1 MKEYIKKYRLHFLFV
16 AGLAVLSAVA
26 TVGISLVL
34 QYAIDISL
42 KGKIK
47 EAVIITIIFIV
58 CFGAIY
64 YLSSAGQ
71 VSLNQRLM
79 EAVRGNIINKILQKS
94 YTEFDEHHD
103 SDYISLLTNDVKKI
117 EDGYIQL
124 ILSAL
129 EMVVQ
134 LSLAIVVMTH
144 YSWVFTVVML
154 AMTILMFV
162 IPTYFTGRL
171 RRATDELSHA
181 QEKLTQSVAEVVQG
195 FEVIKSFGQE
205 KSRLNKF
212 DIVNHALRGA
222 GSKLGYTKTA
232 NAAASNV
239 LAFSMQLVIC
249 LLAAY
254 FIWQNKISYGSMVGV
269 IQVSG
274 SITSPLFG
282 LFSTLPMIK
291 SLKPIWSKIAEYT
304 QTTQNTVSDFPALTD
319 WHSITL
325 ENIDFTY
332 PEAREKTLKNVFLNI
347 ERSKKYL
354 IIGESGGGKS
364 TLTKLI
370 SGYYSADTGEILIDG
385 KPTKATSQMLQNTV
399 AMVRQDIFLFDESI
413 GENIYFDNEDKSK
426 LAAIIRQTNI
436 KSIIDDKG
444 IDFRVG
450 ENGSLLS
457 GGQRQRIAIA
467 RAMYAGRS
475 IIILDEGFSA
485 LDPKTSAEI
494 ENTLLEDKDLTLLSI
509 SHHYSPE
516 LAARYDGIIEVHA
529 GQVRVSE

>member
-171 RRATDELSHA
+171 RRATDELSQA
-181 QEKLTQSVAEVVQG
+181 QEKLTQRAAEVVQG

-205 KSRLNKF
+205 QSRFNKF
-212 DIVNHALRGA
+212 DIVNHDLRVA
-222 GSKLGYTKTA
+222 GSKLGHTKTA

-385 KPTKATSQMLQNTV
+385 KPTKATAQMLQNTV

>member
-42 KGKIK
+42 KGQIK

-64 YLSSAGQ
+64 YLASAGQ

-79 EAVRGNIINKILQKS
+79 EVVRGNIIQKLLKKS
-94 YTEFDEHHD
+94 YVEFDEHNS

-117 EDGYIQL
+117 EDGYIEL

-129 EMVVQ
+129 EMIVQ

-144 YSWVFTVVML
+144 YSWAFTVVML
-154 AMTILMFV
+154 SMTMLMFV
-162 IPTYFTGRL
+162 IPTYFTGKL
-171 RRATDELSHA
+171 QRATDELSQA
-181 QEKLTQSVAEVVQG
+181 QEKLTQNAAEVVQG

-212 DIVNHALRGA
+212 DISNHALREA
-222 GSKLGYTKTA
+222 GNKLGHTKTA
-232 NAAASNV
+232 NAVASNV

-304 QTTQNTVSDFPALTD
+304 QTTKSTASDFPALTN
-319 WHSITL
+319 WHSIAL
-325 ENIDFTY
+325 KNVDFTY
-332 PEAREKTLKNVFLNI
+332 PEAKEKALKNVSLNI
-347 ERSKKYL
+347 ERGKKYL

-370 SGYYSADTGEILIDG
+370 SGYYPADAGEILIDG
-385 KPTKATSQMLQNTV
+385 KATIASAQMLQNTV

-413 GENIYFDNEDKSK
+413 GENIYFGNEDKSK
-426 LAAIIRQTNI
+426 LAAVIRQTNI
-436 KSIIDDKG
+436 KCIIDDKG
-444 IDFRVG
+444 IDFKVG

-467 RAMYAGRS
+467 RAMYADRS

-516 LAARYDGIIEVHA
+516 LAARYDRIIEVHA